1 METNGRCM
9 FYMKRSFIAIS
20 VATII
25 GLSACS
31 TKVSS
36 STSMNSPISTSV
48 TSEQEFL
55 SNLENA
61 STSQILQK
69 LKESDGGYTED
80 CFSVLTNR
88 LIKFPQDTLYVLKYD
103 KLMNDKDFQ
112 QLVLSGI
119 KTELPYS
126 GSDEER
132 NTIYQYLESITTD
145 KEYGQ
150 IASDIL
156 GEQAENKEKPNRQ
169 IEFQPEKSG
178 QASSV
183 ISIELPQGWKIQKR
197 EQTQRADNKPL
208 VLASLNP
215 SYPVYDIYDK
225 NHELVGAVGY
235 STYEPYEGD
244 RDSVQI
250 VYSALRLGSVYRF
263 DTDNKYNVIQS
274 TEHGTTALTT
284 VIFQDGASSEPV
296 NNLGILAY
304 DNEKEC
310 FVAIE
315 LESSSV
321 SESQALEI
329 AKSIRF

>member
-1 METNGRCM
+1 MIEYCCRSM
-9 FYMKRSFIAIS
+9 FWPALIKGLGIT
-20 VATII
+20 VASGI
-25 GLSACS
+25 GLRNAV
-31 TKVSS
+31 TNTVSCIKIQY
-36 STSMNSPISTSV
+36 TW
-48 TSEQEFL
+48 
-55 SNLENA
+55 NLADTTAA
-61 STSQILQK
+61 SHQK
-69 LKESDGGYTED
+69 NVYGYKYHITDVKFSRKNNNCYEGYVPKDWKTQSLAANFTMKYSHTE
-80 CFSVLTNR
+80 
-88 LIKFPQDTLYVLKYD
+88 
-103 KLMNDKDFQ
+103 
-112 QLVLSGI
+112 
-119 KTELPYS
+119 E
-126 GSDEER
+126 
-132 NTIYQYLESITTD
+132 
-145 KEYGQ
+145 
-150 IASDIL
+150 
-156 GEQAENKEKPNRQ
+156 
-169 IEFQPEKSG
+169 SG

-225 NHELVGAVGY
+225 NHVLVGAVGY

-263 DTDNKYNVIQS
+263 DTDNKYDVIQT
-274 TEHGTTALTT
+274 TERGTTALTT
-284 VIFQDGASSEPV
+284 VIFQDGANSEPV
-296 NNLGILAY
+296 NNLGVLAY

-315 LESSSV
+315 LEASSV

>member
-1 METNGRCM
+1 
-9 FYMKRSFIAIS
+9 MKRNFIAIS

-61 STSQILQK
+61 STSQVLQK

-169 IEFQPEKSG
+169 IEFQPENQDKRAVLFQSNFRKG
-178 QASSV
+178 
-183 ISIELPQGWKIQKR
+183 GKFKR
-197 EQTQRADNKPL
+197 ENKRN
-208 VLASLNP
+208 VLIIN
-215 SYPVYDIYDK
+215 
-225 NHELVGAVGY
+225 
-235 STYEPYEGD
+235 
-244 RDSVQI
+244 
-250 VYSALRLGSVYRF
+250 RLF
-263 DTDNKYNVIQS
+263 
-274 TEHGTTALTT
+274 L
-284 VIFQDGASSEPV
+284 
-296 NNLGILAY
+296 
-304 DNEKEC
+304 
-310 FVAIE
+310 
-315 LESSSV
+315 
-321 SESQALEI
+321 QA
-329 AKSIRF
+329 

>member
-1 METNGRCM
+1 
-9 FYMKRSFIAIS
+9 MKRSFIAIS

-61 STSQILQK
+61 STSQVLQK

-119 KTELPYS
+119 KTELPYR

-132 NTIYQYLESITTD
+132 NTLYQYLESITTD

-156 GEQAENKEKPNRQ
+156 GEQ
-169 IEFQPEKSG
+169 
-178 QASSV
+178 
-183 ISIELPQGWKIQKR
+183 L
-197 EQTQRADNKPL
+197 
-208 VLASLNP
+208 
-215 SYPVYDIYDK
+215 
-225 NHELVGAVGY
+225 
-235 STYEPYEGD
+235 
-244 RDSVQI
+244 
-250 VYSALRLGSVYRF
+250 
-263 DTDNKYNVIQS
+263 
-274 TEHGTTALTT
+274 
-284 VIFQDGASSEPV
+284 
-296 NNLGILAY
+296 
-304 DNEKEC
+304 
-310 FVAIE
+310 
-315 LESSSV
+315 
-321 SESQALEI
+321 
-329 AKSIRF
+329 

>member
-1 METNGRCM
+1 
-9 FYMKRSFIAIS
+9 MKRSFIAIS

-119 KTELPYS
+119 KTELPYR

-132 NTIYQYLESITTD
+132 NTLYQYLESITTD

-169 IEFQPEKSG
+169 IEFQTEELG

-183 ISIELPQGWKIQKR
+183 ISIELP
-197 EQTQRADNKPL
+197 
-208 VLASLNP
+208 
-215 SYPVYDIYDK
+215 
-225 NHELVGAVGY
+225 
-235 STYEPYEGD
+235 
-244 RDSVQI
+244 
-250 VYSALRLGSVYRF
+250 
-263 DTDNKYNVIQS
+263 
-274 TEHGTTALTT
+274 
-284 VIFQDGASSEPV
+284 
-296 NNLGILAY
+296 
-304 DNEKEC
+304 
-310 FVAIE
+310 
-315 LESSSV
+315 
-321 SESQALEI
+321 
-329 AKSIRF
+329 

>member
-1 METNGRCM
+1 M
-9 FYMKRSFIAIS
+9 
-20 VATII
+20 
-25 GLSACS
+25 
-31 TKVSS
+31 
-36 STSMNSPISTSV
+36 
-48 TSEQEFL
+48 
-55 SNLENA
+55 
-61 STSQILQK
+61 
-69 LKESDGGYTED
+69 
-80 CFSVLTNR
+80 LTNR

-169 IEFQPEKSG
+169 IEFQPEESG

-225 NHELVGAVGY
+225 NHVLVGAVGY
-235 STYEPYEGD
+235 STYEPYAGD

-263 DTDNKYNVIQS
+263 DTDSRYEVVETNK
-274 TEHGTTALTT
+274 HGTTALTM
-284 VIFQDGASSEPV
+284 VVYQDGANVEPV
-296 NNLGILAY
+296 NNWGILSY
-304 DNEKEC
+304 NNEKEC
-310 FVAIE
+310 FVAVE
-315 LESSSV
+315 LESNFV
-321 SESQALEI
+321 LEEQALEI
-329 AKSIRF
+329 AKSIEF

>member
-1 METNGRCM
+1 MLFGVD
-9 FYMKRSFIAIS
+9 K
-20 VATII
+20 
-25 GLSACS
+25 
-31 TKVSS
+31 SS
-36 STSMNSPISTSV
+36 Y
-48 TSEQEFL
+48 Q
-55 SNLENA
+55 
-61 STSQILQK
+61 
-69 LKESDGGYTED
+69 
-80 CFSVLTNR
+80 
-88 LIKFPQDTLYVLKYD
+88 FPQDTLYVLKYD

-119 KTELPYS
+119 KTELPYR

-132 NTIYQYLESITTD
+132 NTLYQYLESITTD

-169 IEFQPEKSG
+169 IE
-178 QASSV
+178 
-183 ISIELPQGWKIQKR
+183 LPQGWKIQKR
-197 EQTQRADNKPL
+197 EQTQRAENKPL
-208 VLASLNP
+208 ALASLNP

-225 NHELVGAVGY
+225 NHVLVGAVGY

-263 DTDNKYNVIQS
+263 DTDNKYDVIQT
-274 TEHGTTALTT
+274 TERGTTALTT
-284 VIFQDGASSEPV
+284 IIFQDGANSEPV
-296 NNLGILAY
+296 NNLGVLAY

-315 LESSSV
+315 LEASSV